1 VTPLCAWQ
9 PHSVINLD
17 TDRKERNAYDFPFIH
32 SWVLAHVGKLL
43 ADFQESVKCEPLI
56 PVGAPIDYVPKRTK
70 RIVAP
75 PELHEGG
82 FD

>member
-9 PHSVINLD
+9 PHILSISIPN
-17 TDRKERNAYDFPFIH
+17 RKERNAYDFPFIH

-43 ADFQESVKCEPLI
+43 ADFQESVKREPLI
-56 PVGAPIDYVPKRTK
+56 PVGAPIEYVPKRTK